1 MVVFLCVFMTPIS
14 AAPTLYGP
22 SGLITVPTAEALRFR
37 ELNIGVDYFMK
48 DMDQQ
53 DLDQVYY
60 KLNLGTFQ
68 NCELGLVGG
77 TVPEEGVF
85 VNVKYFA
92 DVIGFIDMDK
102 VLFNYKEA
110 KAIQEEIIKSREDY
124 QKNFMEGEEKILKAK
139 EKNTSD
145 SEIKKLVEELEN
157 DLRPQQEAIIRK
169 ETEMQRGL
177 LEKVVESSESVAK
190 NYGIDVILD
199 KRVVLV
205 GGFDLTDYVIRKLNK

>member
-1 MVVFLCVFMTPIS
+1 MMVMIKMTI
-14 AAPTLYGP
+14 
-22 SGLITVPTAEALRFR
+22 LRKGIKKSVI
-37 ELNIGVDYFMK
+37 IGF
-48 DMDQQ
+48 
-53 DLDQVYY
+53 
-60 KLNLGTFQ
+60 
-68 NCELGLVGG
+68 GLVLFSV
-77 TVPEEGVF
+77 TS
-85 VNVKYFA
+85 FA